1 MNLRFILI
9 FFIVF
14 PLAGYTQSEA
24 NSFSNLAEEVI
35 VTARKREENS
45 QSVPI
50 SISAYTG
57 ETIEQIGIYTYEDL
71 DRISPNLQV
80 IKNGAFGTAAVTIRG
95 VGGSGISVTS
105 ESQAATYV
113 DGVYVPRTQGNFL
126 DLWDLERVE
135 VLKGPQGTLFGKNST
150 VGAVSFF
157 YNKPNFDSQN
167 YKMRVG
173 VGSDSRNELA
183 LMANLPVSDLTSLRF
198 SYSQE
203 KQDGY
208 IYNTTRNEFSGA
220 IDAET
225 IRLSGVHKFSNDLD
239 IFFSHVNYNRDG
251 NRVLGA
257 CEVVAHPLNGIGAAG
272 INGSAFM
279 GLAFVADP
287 SLAAAIQANC
297 NSSVPGVSGTSITS
311 PRVDDNLKRTT
322 VDATYKSKF
331 GELKLIFNHSD
342 LESLNGSLGLSV
354 NGNRPPNALPAGGQ
368 TSASYLD
375 PRDIVNNATSN
386 QIELRWSGKA
396 FNEKLDFVVG
406 VYTFD
411 ESGINQLDTMYF
423 DGVGTD
429 ETQNTVNARAN
440 AIHAATFGALGND
453 CDNPGTNLTV
463 IQLCSTV
470 QSLQALSS
478 QQTTFAENKSDA
490 FFFEGTYAINPDTNI
505 TFGYRFT
512 TDDKMVQTYSDAI
525 IPGLSNGFGGLRSP
539 AAGACTQTFNAGTTI
554 DFGPFGTFQKN
565 AFCKGIEEFENDSF
579 RLALDYTLPNGSLL
593 YASYAKGFASGGFNN
608 DDRVSAFPAETA
620 DNYEIGTKGVY
631 LDGKLQVNA
640 NIFIFDYIN
649 NQRSI
654 ARIDPNSG
662 AASIATV
669 PIQKAEVDGYEI
681 EMKAFINDY
690 FSFLISRGAYG
701 GKYKE
706 FVDDNGND
714 LTGYAYDAEGPES
727 RTNITLFNNFSF
739 NSKTISSSLS
749 WTHVG
754 DDFTTTEL
762 YDYSQLH
769 NYSTL
774 DFTSSIQISDSQ
786 TLTLVGKN
794 ITDEL
799 YGYAQFGDPVLASIQ
814 TTYYAPGEEWKL
826 TYQQSF

>member
-1 MNLRFILI
+1 MNLRLILLFTI
-9 FFIVF
+9 LYPV
-14 PLAGYTQSEA
+14 AGYTQTEA
-24 NSFSNLAEEVI
+24 NSFSSIAEELI
-35 VTARKREENS
+35 VTSRKREENS

-50 SISAYTG
+50 SISAFSG
-57 ETIEQIGIYTYEDL
+57 ETIEEIGIFTYEDL

-80 IKNGAFGTAAVTIRG
+80 VKNGAYGTAAVTIRG

-105 ESQAATYV
+105 ESQAATYI
-113 DGVYVPRTQGNFL
+113 DGAYIPRTQGNFL

-167 YKMRVG
+167 YKVRVG
-173 VGSDSRNELA
+173 AGTDSRNELA
-183 LMANLPVSDLTSLRF
+183 LMANLPISDITALRF

-225 IRLSGVHKFSNDLD
+225 IRLSGIYKLSNAID

-257 CEVVAHPLNGIGAAG
+257 CEVIAHPLNGTGAQG
-272 INGSAFM
+272 INSSAFM

-287 SLAAAIQANC
+287 TLALAVQANC
-297 NSSVPGVSGTSITS
+297 NSSVPGISGTSITS
-311 PRVDDNLKRTT
+311 PRVDDDLKRTT
-322 VDATYKSKF
+322 IDTTYKSNF

-342 LESLNGSLGLSV
+342 LESLNGSLGISV
-354 NGNRPPNALPAGGQ
+354 NGNRPNGPLAG

-375 PRDIVNNATSN
+375 PRDIINDATSN
-386 QIELRWSGKA
+386 QIELRWSGEA
-396 FNEKLDFVVG
+396 LNGRLDFVVG
-406 VYTFD
+406 AYTFD
-411 ESGINQLDTMYF
+411 ESGINQLNTMYF
-423 DGVGTD
+423 DGVTTL
-429 ETQNTVNARAN
+429 ETQATVNARAN
-440 AIHAATFGALGND
+440 QTHAATFAAIGND
-453 CDNPGTNLTV
+453 CDNPGTSLTV
-463 IQLCSTV
+463 AQLCSTV

-490 FFFEGTYAINPDTNI
+490 FFFEGTYAINTETNV

-512 TDDKMVQTYSDAI
+512 SEDKMVKTYSDAI

-539 AAGACTQTFNAGTTI
+539 AAGTCAQTFNAGTSI
-554 DFGPFGTFQKN
+554 SFGPFGTFQKD
-565 AFCKGIEEFENDSF
+565 AYCIGTEEFENDSF
-579 RLALDYTLPNGSLL
+579 RFALDYTLPNGSLL

-620 DNYEIGTKGVY
+620 DNYEIGTKGTY

-640 NIFIFDYIN
+640 NVFLFDYIN
-649 NQRSI
+649 NQRSV

-681 EMKAFINDY
+681 EIKAFINDY
-690 FSFLISRGAYG
+690 FSVLASRGAYG
-701 GKYKE
+701 GKYIE

-714 LTGYAYDAEGPES
+714 LTGFAYDAEGPES
-727 RTNITLFNNFSF
+727 RTNITLLNVFSL
-739 NSKTISSSLS
+739 NSRTISSSLS

-774 DFTSSIQISDSQ
+774 DFTSSLQISDSQ

>member
-1 MNLRFILI
+1 MNLRLILI
-9 FFIVF
+9 FFVAF
-14 PLAGYTQSEA
+14 PLAGYAQIET

-50 SISAYTG
+50 SISAFTG
-57 ETIEQIGIYTYEDL
+57 ETIEEIGIYTYEDL

-80 IKNGAFGTAAVTIRG
+80 VKNGAYGTAAVTIRG

-105 ESQAATYV
+105 ESQAATYI
-113 DGVYVPRTQGNFL
+113 DGAYIPRTQGNFL
-126 DLWDLERVE
+126 DLWDLNRVE

-157 YNKPNFDSQN
+157 YNKPSFDSQN
-167 YKMRVG
+167 YKIRVG
-173 VGSDSRNELA
+173 AGTDSRNELA
-183 LMANLPVSDLTSLRF
+183 LMANLPISDFTALRF

-220 IDAET
+220 LDAET
-225 IRLSGVHKFSNDLD
+225 IRLSGVYKLSED
-239 IFFSHVNYNRDG
+239 INVFLSHVNYNRDG
-251 NRVLGA
+251 SRALGA
-257 CEVVAHPLNGIGAAG
+257 CRIVAHPLNGTGVVG
-272 INGSAFM
+272 INGSALM
-279 GLAFVADP
+279 GAANVADP

-297 NSSVPGVSGTSITS
+297 NASIPGVSGTSITS
-311 PRVDDNLKRTT
+311 PRVDDDLKRTT
-322 VDATYKSKF
+322 IDTTYKTSF

-342 LESLNGSLGLSV
+342 LESLNGNLGLSV
-354 NGNRPPNALPAGGQ
+354 NGNRPSNALPASGQ

-386 QIELRWSGKA
+386 QLELRWSGEA
-396 FNEKLDFVVG
+396 LDGKLDYVVG

-411 ESGINQLDTMYF
+411 ESGINQLNTMYY
-423 DGVGTD
+423 DGVGSD
-429 ETQNTVNARAN
+429 ETQATVNARAN
-440 AIHAATFGALGND
+440 VILANLFTLLGTDCSNPATQAQY
-453 CDNPGTNLTV
+453 CA
-463 IQLCSTV
+463 TV

-490 FFFEGTYAINPDTNI
+490 FFFEGTYALNTNTNV

-512 TDDKMVQTYSDAI
+512 SEDKMVKTYSDAI

-539 AAGACTQTFNAGTTI
+539 VAQACAQTFNAGI
-554 DFGPFGTFQKN
+554 SVNLGPFGTFQKD
-565 AFCKGIEEFENDSF
+565 AYCQGAQKFENDSF
-579 RLALDYTLPNGSLL
+579 RVALDYTLPNGSLI

-608 DDRVSAFPAETA
+608 DDRVTSFPAETA
-620 DNYEIGTKGVY
+620 DNFEIGTKGSY
-631 LDGKLQVNA
+631 LNEKLQINA
-640 NIFIFDYIN
+640 NFFLFDYVN

-654 ARIDPNSG
+654 GKVAQNG
-662 AASIATV
+662 VASIVTV

-681 EMKAFINDY
+681 EIKAFLNDS
-690 FSFLISRGAYG
+690 FSLIASTGAYG

-706 FVDDNGND
+706 FVDDAGND

-727 RTNITLFNNFSF
+727 RTNVTLLHNFSF
-739 NSKTISSSLS
+739 NSKNISSSLS

-774 DFTSSIQISDSQ
+774 DFTSSLKLSDSQ
-786 TLTLVGKN
+786 SLTLVGKN

-799 YGYAQFGDPVLASIQ
+799 YGYAQFGDPFLASIQ